1 MEVKNLVVA
10 ERCYAAI
17 GDVAKLRYIK
27 KLNKIGKR
35 FKEETGKES
44 NESYVVQAKLSMLEK
59 KYHKAEAVLLQNNE
73 VEMAM
78 EMYQTLKRWD
88 ESIRIAVKQN
98 VPNVAELKRNY

>member
-1 MEVKNLVVA
+1 
-10 ERCYAAI
+10 
-17 GDVAKLRYIK
+17 
-27 KLNKIGKR
+27 
-35 FKEETGKES
+35 
-44 NESYVVQAKLSMLEK
+44 MLEK
-59 KYHKAEAVLLQNNE
+59 KYHKAEAVLLQNND